1 MFTIYIYIINI
12 CKMDEEV
19 RKQMS
24 STNKKCTFSIRKEK
38 IFNVRKLNYKQCD
51 PNDKCKYKYNLDMK
65 PQFSP
70 FQVKDNIYEPATRIK

>member
-1 MFTIYIYIINI
+1 
-12 CKMDEEV
+12 MDEEV

-24 STNKKCTFSIRKEK
+24 STNKKCTFGITKEK

-51 PNDKCKYKYNLDMK
+51 PHDKCIDKFMPDMK

-70 FQVKDNIYEPATRIK
+70 FQVKDNIYEPATRTQYLMQKK